1 MAEQYPQMDG
11 LCDTACAYA
20 ARVRQFAEQRGVPFD
35 DAMTELE
42 ERLEQVRWKVMPAGP
57 QRRENC
63 GTLDVPAEECRVLRL
78 VQGIASCYGM
88 TAQQYMESAYVD
100 DFFSGVA
107 DGRSGTAVAISAAV
121 EAAEEAGAQPTDDKE
136 LPGGGSGRKFLWELP
151 ESWKRLRLPA
161 MTKNTRHFVLAFGLT
176 LGVVLLIV
184 AAAGIYRWGY
194 NGAIA
199 EKGTYDAG
207 FAAAMAER
215 GTYQEGY
222 DAAIAEKGTYD
233 DGYTA
238 GFAKGKTEGYEEGY
252 AAGHED
258 GSSEGYDAGYDSGTS
273 DAAQSA
279 AEAEKNTRVWVSK
292 RLGSR
297 YHSSPDCPLVIKP
310 KEMTRQEA
318 EDEGYTS
325 CDWCW

>member
-1 MAEQYPQMDG
+1 
-11 LCDTACAYA
+11 
-20 ARVRQFAEQRGVPFD
+20 
-35 DAMTELE
+35 
-42 ERLEQVRWKVMPAGP
+42 
-57 QRRENC
+57 
-63 GTLDVPAEECRVLRL
+63 
-78 VQGIASCYGM
+78 
-88 TAQQYMESAYVD
+88 
-100 DFFSGVA
+100 
-107 DGRSGTAVAISAAV
+107 
-121 EAAEEAGAQPTDDKE
+121 
-136 LPGGGSGRKFLWELP
+136 
-151 ESWKRLRLPA
+151 
-161 MTKNTRHFVLAFGLT
+161 MTKNTRRFVLAFGLT

-184 AAAGIYRWGY
+184 AAAGLYRWGY

-318 EDEGYTS
+318 EDEGYTGLERNVAGTAAGS
-325 CDWCW
+325 AYSVKHLALAALAVVGSTFAGIAAGFAALRLIGEALFSKKLLLVGGEGEFLSAIFADDRFVLEHVVPL

>member
-1 MAEQYPQMDG
+1 
-11 LCDTACAYA
+11 
-20 ARVRQFAEQRGVPFD
+20 
-35 DAMTELE
+35 
-42 ERLEQVRWKVMPAGP
+42 
-57 QRRENC
+57 
-63 GTLDVPAEECRVLRL
+63 
-78 VQGIASCYGM
+78 
-88 TAQQYMESAYVD
+88 
-100 DFFSGVA
+100 
-107 DGRSGTAVAISAAV
+107 
-121 EAAEEAGAQPTDDKE
+121 
-136 LPGGGSGRKFLWELP
+136 
-151 ESWKRLRLPA
+151 
-161 MTKNTRHFVLAFGLT
+161 
-176 LGVVLLIV
+176 
-184 AAAGIYRWGY
+184 
-194 NGAIA
+194 
-199 EKGTYDAG
+199 
-207 FAAAMAER
+207 AMAER

>member
-1 MAEQYPQMDG
+1 MG
-11 LCDTACAYA
+11 A
-20 ARVRQFAEQRGVPFD
+20 AAAQFI
-35 DAMTELE
+35 
-42 ERLEQVRWKVMPAGP
+42 WK
-57 QRRENC
+57 
-63 GTLDVPAEECRVLRL
+63 LL
-78 VQGIASCYGM
+78 
-88 TAQQYMESAYVD
+88 
-100 DFFSGVA
+100 
-107 DGRSGTAVAISAAV
+107 
-121 EAAEEAGAQPTDDKE
+121 
-136 LPGGGSGRKFLWELP
+136 

-161 MTKNTRHFVLAFGLT
+161 MTKNTRRFVLAFGLT
-176 LGVVLLIV
+176 LGGVLLIV

-279 AEAEKNTRVWVSK
+279 AEAEKNTRVGVQAP
-292 RLGSR
+292 RFPVPQLTGLPAGHQTEGNDAAGSR
-297 YHSSPDCPLVIKP
+297 GRRLYVLRLVLVN
-310 KEMTRQEA
+310 TRRK
-318 EDEGYTS
+318 
-325 CDWCW
+325 

>member
-1 MAEQYPQMDG
+1 MKG
-11 LCDTACAYA
+11 A
-20 ARVRQFAEQRGVPFD
+20 ALAPPFSCTTKYSSDVYSPRPPDIRVRLLPTKPPVHFTTEQP
-35 DAMTELE
+35 
-42 ERLEQVRWKVMPAGP
+42 
-57 QRRENC
+57 
-63 GTLDVPAEECRVLRL
+63 
-78 VQGIASCYGM
+78 
-88 TAQQYMESAYVD
+88 
-100 DFFSGVA
+100 
-107 DGRSGTAVAISAAV
+107 GRDS
-121 EAAEEAGAQPTDDKE
+121 
-136 LPGGGSGRKFLWELP
+136 
-151 ESWKRLRLPA
+151 
-161 MTKNTRHFVLAFGLT
+161 
-176 LGVVLLIV
+176 
-184 AAAGIYRWGY
+184 
-194 NGAIA
+194 
-199 EKGTYDAG
+199 
-207 FAAAMAER
+207 
-215 GTYQEGY
+215 Y

>member
-57 QRRENC
+57 QRQENC

-107 DGRSGTAVAISAAV
+107 DGRSGTTVAISAAV

-161 MTKNTRHFVLAFGLT
+161 MTKNTRRFVLAFGLT

-222 DAAIAEKGTYD
+222 DAAIAEKEPMT
-233 DGYTA
+233 TA
-238 GFAKGKTEGYEEGY
+238 IPPALPRAKPRATRRAMPQGMRTAPARDTMPDMIPVRRTRRRARRKRRRTHVCGCPS
-252 AAGHED
+252 ASVPDTTAHRTARW
-258 GSSEGYDAGYDSGTS
+258 SSNRR
-273 DAAQSA
+273 
-279 AEAEKNTRVWVSK
+279 K
-292 RLGSR
+292 
-297 YHSSPDCPLVIKP
+297 
-310 KEMTRQEA
+310 
-318 EDEGYTS
+318 
-325 CDWCW
+325 